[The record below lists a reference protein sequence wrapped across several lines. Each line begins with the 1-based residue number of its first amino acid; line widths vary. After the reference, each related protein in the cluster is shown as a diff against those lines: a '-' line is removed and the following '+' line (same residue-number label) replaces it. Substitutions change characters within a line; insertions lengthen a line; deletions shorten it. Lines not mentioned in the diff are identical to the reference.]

1 MARPIV
7 GDVRIKQE
15 RRHLNNGRVYVY
27 ERVVKYDP
35 ETRRNITLQRKLLG
49 IEDPET
55 GKIIP
60 TKPKRVISTKTGN
73 SEDNDTIQRKKI
85 GVTSLLEWVGK
96 ASGIDEDLKVAF
108 GDDNDTANKCIN
120 IARYWV
126 ATNGETLPNMR
137 TWQIKHAIAEDE
149 LITEN
154 LYKQVFDT
162 LGQNESYVQ
171 NYFKCRCNG
180 LEKRSVIAIDST
192 TTSTYSQQL
201 DAARYGFNKQDDSLP
216 TIKTLTLYSLD
227 AHQPLAFY
235 HQPGNIPDII
245 SIKNAL
251 RELSYLNISKPLIVS
266 DNGFYSLDNITAFI
280 FERMRFLTRV
290 TLRDGAWLKKIV
302 DEHLNELDLFSNQL
316 DSDANIQ
323 GVSICFEH
331 NFERLCKYNTE
342 GHKAGDK
349 ITVIKKLHL
358 HIYRLRENKHQ
369 EEKLFASQLADIKAH
384 LLAEDE
390 LTPAAQ
396 KIADECFIVT
406 KSRGKISVTPN
417 QDGCLK
423 RSRYFGLLLLLTN
436 DEKDKESA
444 LAIYRK
450 REHIEDHYE
459 KLKNIADGNKP
470 RVCDDWRFKGRQFVQ
485 FVSLGYF
492 DFLYKKIKTLK
503 QTLGQVTGDPV
514 HDLSDNLKLE
524 KKVKSWLENK
534 SLHEIFE
541 WFDCVESVNLHGG
554 KHPHVRLITEQIK
567 RDKKFLEV
575 IGYSG
580 ILTKN

>member
-1 MARPIV
+1 
-7 GDVRIKQE
+7 
-15 RRHLNNGRVYVY
+15 
-27 ERVVKYDP
+27 
-35 ETRRNITLQRKLLG
+35 
-49 IEDPET
+49 
-55 GKIIP
+55 
-60 TKPKRVISTKTGN
+60 
-73 SEDNDTIQRKKI
+73 
-85 GVTSLLEWVGK
+85 
-96 ASGIDEDLKVAF
+96 
-108 GDDNDTANKCIN
+108 
-120 IARYWV
+120 
-126 ATNGETLPNMR
+126 
-137 TWQIKHAIAEDE
+137 
-149 LITEN
+149 
-154 LYKQVFDT
+154 
-162 LGQNESYVQ
+162 
-171 NYFKCRCNG
+171 
-180 LEKRSVIAIDST
+180 
-192 TTSTYSQQL
+192 
-201 DAARYGFNKQDDSLP
+201 
-216 TIKTLTLYSLD
+216 
-227 AHQPLAFY
+227 
-235 HQPGNIPDII
+235 
-245 SIKNAL
+245 
-251 RELSYLNISKPLIVS
+251 
-266 DNGFYSLDNITAFI
+266 
-280 FERMRFLTRV
+280 MRFLTRV

>member
-1 MARPIV
+1 M
-7 GDVRIKQE
+7 
-15 RRHLNNGRVYVY
+15 
-27 ERVVKYDP
+27 
-35 ETRRNITLQRKLLG
+35 
-49 IEDPET
+49 
-55 GKIIP
+55 
-60 TKPKRVISTKTGN
+60 KT
-73 SEDNDTIQRKKI
+73 I
-85 GVTSLLEWVGK
+85 
-96 ASGIDEDLKVAF
+96 
-108 GDDNDTANKCIN
+108 
-120 IARYWV
+120 
-126 ATNGETLPNMR
+126 
-137 TWQIKHAIAEDE
+137 
-149 LITEN
+149 
-154 LYKQVFDT
+154 
-162 LGQNESYVQ
+162 
-171 NYFKCRCNG
+171 
-180 LEKRSVIAIDST
+180 
-192 TTSTYSQQL
+192 
-201 DAARYGFNKQDDSLP
+201 NKQDDSLP

-436 DEKDKESA
+436 DEKYKESA